1 MLKNLHVKNLALI
14 EDADIDF
21 SEGLNILTGET
32 GAGKSLLMGSVLM
45 ALGSRFDTSM
55 IRKGAEN
62 ASVELVFDC
71 VSERALEVLK
81 DLDISPEDDGSIIIK
96 RTCSQTKSSCRIN
109 GSTVAVK
116 EMKRLSQALINVH
129 GQRDYETLLHRAE
142 LLSIIDLYCGTDISG
157 LMDELSENF
166 RRMSGLKD
174 KLEEESKDTGAAGRE
189 CDLARFELE
198 EIEEADLQDG
208 EDEEVENT
216 YRRMSNF
223 KKIAEGV
230 SRAHELIGGDEENA
244 GNLTSQALKEL
255 SSVSEYDDELTAF
268 EEELRSAE
276 SILSDLRMELGSYL
290 SQMEF
295 DEEKFALTEERLN
308 LINKLKSKYG
318 RTISD
323 VLAYAASRKEII
335 AKYEDYDAYI
345 DGLKAELKK
354 AEEEYLKTAKKVS
367 DIRKKNAP
375 LLEKELTERLK
386 ELNFETVDLE
396 VRLEKCEPT
405 ARGCDEADFLIS
417 VNPGEDRKPIA
428 DVASGGELSRMMLA
442 VKTVM
447 AGREDTGTLI
457 FDEIDSGISGITA
470 WKVAGS
476 LARVSEHHQVICI
489 THLPQI
495 AAMADHH
502 FIIVKSSDASSTTT
516 DVTAAEDDASIAEI
530 ARLLG
535 TDSVSESSLIN
546 ARELKDKAAEVK
558 ESRK

>member
-81 DLDISPEDDGSIIIK
+81 NLDISPEDDGSIIIK

-157 LMDELSENF
+157 LMDELSESF

-198 EIEEADLQDG
+198 EIEEADLQEG

-354 AEEEYLKTAKKVS
+354 AEDEYLKTAKKVS

-516 DVTAAEDDASIAEI
+516 DVTAAEGDASIAEI

-535 TDSVSESSLIN
+535 TDSVSESSLKN